1 MMKKPIFYETSLKPY
16 REQAIWFLNNCVQLQ
31 NDEASAEMVYK
42 IHQHCEKLDP
52 LHSQG
57 HGLSELQAHLVL
69 EHAQSPITQVELRS
83 FITKLKGKQE
93 DSSGGTHD
101 TTTDQVNHRHE
112 TIVSLVELLICY
124 FNLEVDA
131 DNYWIKNGDTPP
143 PASEEETKTY
153 FLSHDII
160 HASRVLQEAKN
171 ALEEALKKRAIV
183 IQNETN
189 AKMAVDIA
197 TREQEE
203 AEHQYQIS
211 LQEQE
216 LANHAKQLADE
227 ALIHVKEE
235 ENAYKFQM
243 QELKSKATNESLGI
257 VQRNRAKAEY
267 AALQTKDPL
276 PLRKARIENEHA
288 IKKLEKVTERS
299 NVSLKMAQESQQK
312 AIVSAKKARDA
323 QDLAMVASTEAEY
336 AIPIAQEKLDHCKIL
351 LEELIA
357 KQANCFGTIFYIDRE
372 LKEASK
378 FLPRQKLGHLM
389 KVAEETKKQLTS
401 PSKCIG

>member
-31 NDEASAEMVYK
+31 KDEASAEMVYK

-83 FITKLKGKQE
+83 FIMKLKGRKE
-93 DSSGGTHD
+93 DNDTHD
-101 TTTDQVNHRHE
+101 TTDHVNHRHE

-124 FNLEVDA
+124 FNLEVD
-131 DNYWIKNGDTPP
+131 DNYWRNDDTPAP
-143 PASEEETKTY
+143 QEEQEETKTY
-153 FLSHDII
+153 FLNHDII

-171 ALEEALKKRAIV
+171 ALQEAMKKRVIA

-235 ENAYKFQM
+235 EDAYQFQM

-257 VQRNRAKAEY
+257 VQRNRAKAEC

-288 IKKLEKVTERS
+288 IKKLKKVTERS

-312 AIVSAKKARDA
+312 AVASAKKARDA

-336 AIPIAQEKLDHCKIL
+336 AIPIAQDKLDDCKVL
-351 LEELIA
+351 LEELIS